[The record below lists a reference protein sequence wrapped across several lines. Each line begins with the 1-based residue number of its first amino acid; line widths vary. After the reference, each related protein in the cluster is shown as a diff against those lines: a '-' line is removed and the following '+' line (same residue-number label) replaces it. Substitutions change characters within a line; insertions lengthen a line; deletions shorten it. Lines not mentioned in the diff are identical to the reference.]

1 MNDFFSITETH
12 DKSPIFKLIEQ
23 HFGSWKMGRCS
34 SVSKD
39 FSIIL
44 TNMMLPEEEET
55 KKNID
60 EVSIFWRIQNRQK
73 MKDLNQLDLFAFWK
87 NGVAHISF

>member
-1 MNDFFSITETH
+1 MA
-12 DKSPIFKLIEQ
+12 KSTTFKSSEH

-60 EVSIFWRIQNRQK
+60 EVSVFWRIQNRK
-73 MKDLNQLDLFAFWK
+73 KWKILTQLDLFAFWK
-87 NGVAHISF
+87 NGAVHISF